1 MENTVAQVSFTPI
14 GKVIMQG
21 ESFLIQLEAAYAQG
35 LAGVEDFSHIQVV
48 WWGNQYD
55 SPETR
60 QILTAESPYKGGPEQ
75 IGIFAT
81 RSPIRPNPILMTV
94 AQVISVDARKG
105 IIEVPFID
113 AEPDTP
119 VLDIKPYHPSS
130 DRVKEVKVPG
140 YAEKWPKWLEDS
152 ASFDWSAV
160 FNF

>member
-1 MENTVAQVSFTPI
+1 MEKTKAEVSFTPV
-14 GKVIMQG
+14 GKVVMGG
-21 ESFLIQLEAAYAQG
+21 ESFQIQLDAAYAQG
-35 LAGVEDFSHIQVV
+35 LAGLEEFSHIQVL

-60 QILTAESPYKGGPEQ
+60 QILTAESPYKSGPDK

-81 RSPIRPNPILMTV
+81 RSPVRPNPILLTV
-94 AQVISVDARKG
+94 VQVLSVDAEKG

-130 DRVKEVKVPG
+130 DRVKSVRVPG
-140 YAEKWPKWLEDS
+140 YAEKWPQWLEDS

>member
-1 MENTVAQVSFTPI
+1 MEKTKAEVSFTPI

-21 ESFLIQLEAAYAQG
+21 ESFTIQLDEPHAAG
-35 LAGVEDFSHIQVV
+35 LAGLEDFSHIQVV

-60 QILTAESPYKGGPEQ
+60 QILTAESPYKGGPDK

-81 RSPIRPNPILMTV
+81 RSPVRPNPILTTV
-94 AQVISVDARKG
+94 VQVLRVDTEQG
-105 IIEVPFID
+105 IIVLPYID
-113 AEPDTP
+113 AEPETP

-130 DRVKEVKVPG
+130 DRVKDVRVPS
-140 YAEKWPKWLEDS
+140 YAEKWPQWLEDS
-152 ASFDWSAV
+152 ASFDWSEV